1 VEKVNAKQIDSTLRL
16 TPLGLALNFDKLP
29 KGKLSEKRRSN
40 TETFDS
46 ISTKKGFG
54 SWKSQKF

>member
-1 VEKVNAKQIDSTLRL
+1 VEKVNAKKIGSTLRL

-29 KGKLSEKRRSN
+29 KGKLDEKRRSD

-46 ISTKKGFG
+46 ISTKEGFD
-54 SWKSQKF
+54 SWKSPKF